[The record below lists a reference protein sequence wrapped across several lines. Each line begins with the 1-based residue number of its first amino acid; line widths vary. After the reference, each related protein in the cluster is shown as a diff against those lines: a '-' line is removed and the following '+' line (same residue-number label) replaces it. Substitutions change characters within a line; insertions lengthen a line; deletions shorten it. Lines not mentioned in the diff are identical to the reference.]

1 MLKER
6 RMKLEDFLYVI
17 VTGIALAVFRA
28 NAIALRI
35 TIGSA
40 PTDSSVVAFLFV
52 VPIMLFYFYALKH
65 RSLRESISLT
75 LLTSVVITVS
85 FDNVL
90 HLLGVAYWNNHEMIL
105 SSLESFIFFVVV
117 HLFPPIIIAS
127 LISFIAGKARADL
140 TKHAF
145 LHYIIIVLSV
155 ISLTVTFFVRAWDR
169 SAGFTHAI
177 DSIVFMNA
185 LTIIPL
191 VIAGFIYSR
200 LVEQRHAAQKEQDEM
215 RNLKYYMSA
224 LEQQYDST
232 QKFKH
237 DYKNI
242 LASINIFIEEENWEA
257 LKQYYN
263 KEILFAS
270 QSIIRD
276 HFLLE
281 AMRKIEVPEIRGLIT
296 TKILA
301 VQSISPHIDI
311 TLEAPDNIDDIFVNP
326 IALIRVLGII
336 IDNAIDELTALRTG
350 RFAIACFMDK
360 KTLTFVVE
368 NTCRGDMP
376 NLQTLKKPGFSTKD
390 NHQGLGLCIL
400 EEIQVS
406 HPNIMLSTIVDNNTF
421 TQKVTISKS
430 IRWGN
435 NSNGANNNLRR

>member
-6 RMKLEDFLYVI
+6 TMEMEDFLYI
-17 VTGIALAVFRA
+17 SVTGIALAVFRA
-28 NAIALRI
+28 NAIALRL
-35 TIGSA
+35 TIGTA

-65 RSLRESISLT
+65 RTVRESISLT
-75 LLTSVVITVS
+75 LLTSVIIIVS
-85 FDNVL
+85 LDNVL
-90 HLLGVAYWNNHEMIL
+90 YWLGVAYWNNHEMIL
-105 SSLESFIFFVVV
+105 SSLESFIFFVVI
-117 HLFPPIIIAS
+117 HFFPHVIIAF
-127 LISFIAGKARADL
+127 IIRFIAEKARVNLAKYTVL
-140 TKHAF
+140 NN
-145 LHYIIIVLSV
+145 IIIVLSV
-155 ISLTVTFFVRAWDR
+155 IALAVTFFARAWDR
-169 SAGFTHAI
+169 STGFTYAI
-177 DSIVFMNA
+177 DSIDFMNA
-185 LTIIPL
+185 LTILPL
-191 VIAGFIYSR
+191 VVAGFIYSR

-242 LASINIFIEEENWEA
+242 LASINIFMEEENWEA

-281 AMRKIEVPEIRGLIT
+281 AMRKIKVPEIRGLIT

-301 VQSISPHIDI
+301 VQSISPNIDI
-311 TLEAPDNIDDIFVNP
+311 TFEAPDNIDDIFVNP

-336 IDNAIDELTALRTG
+336 IDNAIDELTTLRTG
-350 RFAIACFMDK
+350 KFAIACFMDK

-376 NLQTLKKPGFSTKD
+376 NLQTLKKCGFSTKD
-390 NHQGLGLCIL
+390 NHQGLGLSIL

-406 HPNIMLSTIVDNNTF
+406 HPNIMLSTVVENNSF
-421 TQKVTISKS
+421 TQKVTISKTNV
-430 IRWGN
+430 WGK
-435 NSNGANNNLRR
+435 SNGTNSNLRR